1 MNQNERKESMKS
13 PRGLGRFLDL
23 MRKLR
28 FYEILLLIFILLV
41 IGVWSVFEI
50 TQSSVFCGNTCHI
63 MRPHYN
69 DWKTSS
75 HNQVSCVECHNPT
88 GDDDQFASRWSALAQ
103 VASYF
108 TRTYGEWTRAE
119 VSDTGCLKDGCHS
132 KRLLDGQVTFQGNIL
147 FDHRPHLQQLRR
159 GKILRCSTCH
169 SQVAMGDHITV
180 VEDAC
185 FICHFKQGAGYSTT
199 ARCTLCHGSLEDPSG
214 AMDARFD
221 HTDYL
226 ERGVNCERCHSSI
239 ISGDGKIEEDKCL
252 SCHSLPVKLVLSEP
266 VEILHRK
273 HVTDHSVECDDC
285 HEPIRHTIVRE
296 LTTAGFDCSS
306 CHDNRHSGI
315 LLLYQGK
322 GVNNITPTP
331 SPMFLAQVGCRGCH
345 IVPQQP
351 PDETLELTGQTMKAV
366 STACDSCHGDGYNQV
381 LGTWKKDTESAVR
394 TTGALLAEAEKALA
408 SSPPENPTIIEA
420 GRLLKEGR
428 HNFLFVRA
436 SVPIHN
442 TDYALAI
449 LDKTVKDLKKVIT
462 LTRQVNDGVQESQP
476 N

>member
-1 MNQNERKESMKS
+1 MNQDERKESRKS
-13 PRGLGRFLDL
+13 PHVLGRIFDL
-23 MRKLR
+23 LRKLR
-28 FYEILLLIFILLV
+28 FYEVLLLFFILLV
-41 IGVWSVFEI
+41 IGMWSIFEI

-63 MRPHYN
+63 MRPHYS

-75 HNQVSCVECHNPT
+75 HKQVSCVECHNPAE
-88 GDDDQFASRWSALAQ
+88 GDGQSVSRWSALAQ

-119 VSDTGCLKDGCHS
+119 VSDAGCLKEGCHS

-159 GKILRCSTCH
+159 GKILRCSSCH

-185 FICHFKQGAGYSTT
+185 FICHFKDGDSYPATMT
-199 ARCTLCHGSLEDPSG
+199 CTLCHGSFEDPSRS
-214 AMDARFD
+214 MDVRFD

-226 ERGVNCERCHSSI
+226 DRGVNCERCHSNI
-239 ISGDGKIEEDKCL
+239 ISGEGGVEEERCL
-252 SCHSLPVKLVLSEP
+252 NCHSLPLKVGLSEP
-266 VEILHRK
+266 VEILHRR
-273 HVTDHSVECDDC
+273 HVTDHSVACDDC
-285 HEPIRHTIVRE
+285 HEPIRHTIEGE
-296 LTTAGFDCSS
+296 LTTADFDCSS

-322 GVNNITPTP
+322 GVNNIASSP

-345 IVPQQP
+345 IVPEQL
-351 PDETLELTGQTMKAV
+351 PDETLALTGQTMKAV
-366 STACDSCHGDGYNQV
+366 SMACDSCHGDGYSEV
-381 LGTWKKDTESAVR
+381 LEIWKKDTEKAVR
-394 TTGALLAEAEKALA
+394 TTGNLLTEAEKALA
-408 SSPPENPTIIEA
+408 SSSMKNSTLIEA
-420 GRLLKEGR
+420 RKLLEEGR
-428 HNFLFVRA
+428 HNLLFVRA

-442 TDYALAI
+442 PDYALAI
-449 LDKTVKDLKKVIT
+449 LDKTIKDLKKIIT
-462 LTRQVNDGVQESQP
+462 LTRQVNNGVQESQP